1 MKELKVDEIK
11 KVAVIGAGLMGAQIA
26 ELMARLGQYR
36 LTLVDVQGEFVS
48 KGLAGIGQ
56 RIEKFFVAKGKM
68 TPDQKK
74 ELMARI
80 DGTTDIAQA
89 AAGVDFAVEAAT
101 ENIGAKKELFRKLDQ
116 SAPPHAILASN
127 TSYLSITEI
136 ASATLRP
143 DKVVGMHFFN
153 PVAMMKLV
161 EVVKG
166 AKTSENTSEVTISL
180 ARILQKEPVVCR
192 DASYG
197 FLANRAYLAMR
208 MEAVQMVWERV
219 ASPEEVDKALKLG
232 YNLPMGPLELADMGG
247 SWGIYASSEE
257 DRIHELGS
265 EKGRLHPLVRLMVRA
280 GYPGG
285 AGKKGIYDFYQEVLS
300 KW

>member
-1 MKELKVDEIK
+1 MNEFKVNDIK
-11 KVAVIGAGLMGAQIA
+11 KVVVIGAGLMGAQIA

-36 LTLVDVQGEFVS
+36 VTLVDVKDELVS
-48 KGLAGIGQ
+48 KGLAGIDQ
-56 RIEKFFVAKGKM
+56 RIEKFFVVKGKM
-68 TPDQKK
+68 TPEQKK
-74 ELMARI
+74 ELMGRI

-101 ENIGAKKELFRKLDQ
+101 ENISAKKDLFRKLDQ

-136 ASATLRP
+136 ASATNRP

-166 AKTSENTSEVTISL
+166 AKTSENTSEVTSSL
-180 ARILQKEPVVCR
+180 ARILQKEPVICR

-197 FLANRAYLAMR
+197 FLANRAYFALR

-219 ASPEEVDKALKLG
+219 ASPEEIDKALKLG
-232 YNLPMGPLELADMGG
+232 YNLPMADGTGG
-247 SWGIYASSEE
+247 HGRFLGHLCQFGRG
-257 DRIHELGS
+257 RIHELGS
-265 EKGRLHPLVRLMVRA
+265 EKGRLHPLIRLMVRA
-280 GYPGG
+280 GYTGG
-285 AGKKGIYDFYQEVLS
+285 AGKKGIYDFFQEVLS
-300 KW
+300 TW